1 MAERHRAH
9 CVSLRHCVTPLHHQS
24 TPGDVV
30 VAVDVDVGKSRAV
43 VDAVVVVVRLTS
55 SQRASLTV
63 VATMSTITRNGSH
76 EDFVILPRYGATS
89 ALSLCW
95 GHTLDYSESSEWD
108 AMRVSVW
115 KVVHEE
121 KNHQKFLFL
130 LLKSP
135 FPTKMR
141 IRCQETFAVKAE
153 RSQRG
158 RY

>member
-43 VDAVVVVVRLTS
+43 VDAVVVDVGLTS

-76 EDFVILPRYGATS
+76 EDLVILPRHGATS
-89 ALSLCW
+89 TLSLCW
-95 GHTLDYSESSEWD
+95 GHTLDNSESEC
-108 AMRVSVW
+108 VSVAAFRSGARSFVER
-115 KVVHEE
+115 KIT
-121 KNHQKFLFL
+121 KNYVFYF
-130 LLKSP
+130 
-135 FPTKMR
+135 
-141 IRCQETFAVKAE
+141 
-153 RSQRG
+153 
-158 RY
+158 

>member
-1 MAERHRAH
+1 M
-9 CVSLRHCVTPLHHQS
+9 
-24 TPGDVV
+24 
-30 VAVDVDVGKSRAV
+30 AVDVDVGKSRAV

-76 EDFVILPRYGATS
+76 EDLVILPRYGATS
-89 ALSLCW
+89 TLSLCCQ

-121 KNHQKFLFL
+121 KNHQKIFFY
-130 LLKSP
+130 
-135 FPTKMR
+135 F
-141 IRCQETFAVKAE
+141 
-153 RSQRG
+153 
-158 RY
+158 